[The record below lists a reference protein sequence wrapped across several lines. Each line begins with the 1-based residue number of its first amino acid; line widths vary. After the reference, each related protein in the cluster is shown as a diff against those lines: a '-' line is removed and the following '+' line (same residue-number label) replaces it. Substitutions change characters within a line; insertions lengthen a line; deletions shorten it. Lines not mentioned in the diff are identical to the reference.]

1 MTLTIASGEDMKDLV
16 IGLHMAA
23 RDGKGAVEQIAA
35 AEAAGID
42 VAWMTCGGVA
52 PDPLAVFSAAALRT
66 QRIGFGTCI
75 IPTFPRHPL
84 AMAQAA
90 IVVDSLAPGR
100 LRLGVGPSH
109 EPAIRGTWGL
119 DFTRPL
125 EHLREYV
132 TILNAC
138 FKDGKVDFAGKR
150 LHAHAQFAGP
160 AEIGVVISALRHNA
174 FALAGEL
181 TEGGISWVT
190 PPEHI
195 RDVAVP
201 ALQAGAARAGRSSV
215 PPAIV
220 HVPIAV
226 STDSDE
232 VYQQAVAQMGFYQR
246 LPFYRAMWLEAGYED
261 AAGTE
266 FTRTMFEALVVH
278 GNEQQVAD
286 QISQLPSFGASEII
300 AMPLLLQNDRAV
312 RDRTIRLLGELAG
325 SA

>member
-1 MTLTIASGEDMKDLV
+1 MRNLV

-23 RDGKGAVEQIAA
+23 RDGKGAVEQVVA

-66 QRIGFGTCI
+66 DRIDFGTCI
-75 IPTFPRHPL
+75 MPTFPRHPMAL
-84 AMAQAA
+84 AQAA

-109 EPAIRGTWGL
+109 EPAIRATWGL

-138 FKDGKVDFAGKR
+138 FKDGKVDFTGKR
-150 LHAHAQFAGP
+150 LHAHAQFAAP
-160 AEIGVVISALRHNA
+160 AAIRVMISALRHNA
-174 FALAGEL
+174 FSLAGEL

-201 ALQAGAARAGRSSV
+201 ALREGAAKGARTGI
-215 PPAIV
+215 PPAVV
-220 HVPIAV
+220 HVPVVV
-226 STDSDE
+226 STDADA
-232 VYQQAVAQMGFYQR
+232 VHQQAIAQMGFYQR

-266 FTRTMFEALVVH
+266 FTKKMFNALVVH
-278 GNEQQVAD
+278 GSEQQVAD
-286 QISQLPSFGASEII
+286 RIAQLPAFGAAEII
-300 AMPLLLQNDRAV
+300 AMPLLLENDRDA
-312 RDRTIRLLGELAG
+312 RDRTIRLLGALAT
-325 SA
+325 AK

>member
-1 MTLTIASGEDMKDLV
+1 MRNLK
-16 IGLHMAA
+16 IGLHIAA
-23 RDGKGAVEQIAA
+23 RDGKSALEQIVA
-35 AEAAGID
+35 AEQAGVD

-52 PDPLAVFSAAALRT
+52 PDPIAVFSAAALRT
-66 QRIGFGTCI
+66 ERVELGTCI

-84 AMAQAA
+84 ALAQAA
-90 IVVDSLAPGR
+90 MVVDSLAPGR

-132 TILNAC
+132 TILNAS
-138 FKDGKVDFAGKR
+138 FEQGKVDFTGKR
-150 LHAHAQFAGP
+150 LEAHAEFAGP
-160 AEIGVVISALRHNA
+160 AQIRVMVSALRHNA

-181 TEGGISWVT
+181 THGGISWVT

-195 RDVAVP
+195 RDVAIP
-201 ALQAGAARAGRSSV
+201 ALAEGAARAGRSEP

-220 HVPIAV
+220 HVPIVV
-226 STDSDE
+226 STDSDA
-232 VYQQAVAQMGFYQR
+232 VYQQAKTQMGFYQR
-246 LPFYRAMWLEAGYED
+246 LPFYRAMWLEAGYPD

-266 FTRTMFEALVVH
+266 FTRTMCDALVVS
-278 GNEQQVAD
+278 GDEQQVAD
-286 QISQLPSFGASEII
+286 RIRGLPSFGAGEII
-300 AMPLLLQNDRAV
+300 AMPLLLQSDRAA
-312 RDRTIRLLGELAG
+312 RERTIGLLGELAR

>member
-1 MTLTIASGEDMKDLV
+1 MKNLV

-23 RDGKGAVEQIAA
+23 RDGKGAVEQIVA
-35 AEAAGID
+35 AEAAGLD

-66 QRIGFGTCI
+66 DRIDFGTCI
-75 IPTFPRHPL
+75 MPTFPRHPL
-84 AMAQAA
+84 ALAQAA

-109 EPAIRGTWGL
+109 EPAIRATWGL

-160 AEIGVVISALRHNA
+160 SSIRVMISALRHNA
-174 FALAGEL
+174 FSLAGEL

-195 RDVAVP
+195 RDVAIP
-201 ALQAGAARAGRSSV
+201 ALREGADKGARTSI

-220 HVPIAV
+220 HVPIVV
-226 STDSDE
+226 STDEDA
-232 VYQQAVAQMGFYQR
+232 VHKQAIAQMGFYQR

-266 FTRTMFEALVVH
+266 FTKKMINALVVH
-278 GNEQQVAD
+278 GSEQQVAD
-286 QISQLPSFGASEII
+286 RIAQLPSFGAAEII
-300 AMPLLLQNDRAV
+300 AMPLLLEGDREA
-312 RDRTIRLLGELAG
+312 RDRTIRLLGALAN
-325 SA
+325 AK

>member
-1 MTLTIASGEDMKDLV
+1 MNNLV
-16 IGLHMAA
+16 IGLHMGP
-23 RDGKGAVEQIAA
+23 RDGKHAVEQIVG
-35 AEAAGID
+35 AEEAGVD

-66 QRIGFGTCI
+66 ERIDFGTCI
-75 IPTFPRHPL
+75 IPTFPRHPM
-84 AMAQAA
+84 AMAQSA

-138 FKDGKVDFAGKR
+138 FKDGKVDFDGKR
-150 LHAHAQFAGP
+150 LHAHALFAGP
-160 AEIGVVISALRHNA
+160 SNISVVISALRHNA

-201 ALQAGAARAGRSSV
+201 ALQAGAAKAGRTAV

-220 HVPIAV
+220 HVPVIV
-226 STDSDE
+226 STDTE
-232 VYQQAVAQMGFYQR
+232 AVHQQAIAQMGFYQR

-266 FTRTMFEALVVH
+266 FTKKMFDALVVH
-278 GNEQQVAD
+278 GSEQQVAD
-286 QISQLPSFGASEII
+286 RIRQLPAFGASEII
-300 AMPLLLQNDRAV
+300 AMPLLMQNDRLA
-312 RDRTIRLLGELAG
+312 RERTINLLGELAKG
-325 SA
+325 A

>member
-1 MTLTIASGEDMKDLV
+1 MKDLV

-35 AEAAGID
+35 AEQAGID

-66 QRIGFGTCI
+66 DRIGFGTCI

-90 IVVDSLAPGR
+90 FVVDSLAPGR

-138 FKDGKVDFAGKR
+138 FGDGKVDFAGKR
-150 LHAHAQFAGP
+150 LQAHAQFGGRAD
-160 AEIGVVISALRHNA
+160 VRVLISALRHNA

-181 TEGGISWVT
+181 TAGGISWVT

-201 ALQAGAARAGRSSV
+201 ALAEGAAKAGRPDV

-220 HVPIAV
+220 HVPILV
-226 STDSDE
+226 STDE
-232 VYQQAVAQMGFYQR
+232 EAVYRQATAQMGFYQQ
-246 LPFYRAMWLEAGYED
+246 LPFYRAMWLEAGYAD
-261 AAGTE
+261 AAGKE
-266 FTRTMFEALVVH
+266 FTKTMFNALVVH
-278 GNEQQVAD
+278 GSEQQVAD
-286 QISQLPSFGASEII
+286 RIRRLPSFGAREII
-300 AMPLLLQNDRAV
+300 AMPLLLQDDREA
-312 RDRTIRLLGELAG
+312 RGRTIGLLAELAK
-325 SA
+325 SN

>member
-1 MTLTIASGEDMKDLV
+1 MKNLV

-23 RDGKGAVEQIAA
+23 RDGRGALEQIVA
-35 AEAAGID
+35 AEAAGLD

-66 QRIGFGTCI
+66 EKIEFGTCI
-75 IPTFPRHPL
+75 IPTFPRHPMAL
-84 AMAQAA
+84 AQAA
-90 IVVDSLAPGR
+90 QVVDSLAPGR

-109 EPAIRGTWGL
+109 EPAMRATWGL

-138 FKDGKVDFAGKR
+138 FRDGKVDFTGKR
-150 LHAHAQFAGP
+150 LHAHAEFPGTSA
-160 AEIGVVISALRHNA
+160 IRVMVSALRHNA

-201 ALQAGAARAGRSSV
+201 ALREGAAKAGRATV
-215 PPAIV
+215 PPAVV

-226 STDSDE
+226 STDTAA
-232 VYQQAVAQMGFYQR
+232 VHRQATAQMGFYQR
-246 LPFYRAMWLEAGYED
+246 LPFYRAMWLEAGYAD

-266 FTRTMFEALVVH
+266 FTRTMFDALVVH
-278 GNEQQVAD
+278 GDEQQVAD
-286 QISQLPSFGASEII
+286 RIRALPSFGANEII
-300 AMPLLLQNDRAV
+300 AMPLLLPDDRES
-312 RDRTIRLLGELAG
+312 RGRTIRLLGELAR

>member
-1 MTLTIASGEDMKDLV
+1 MKNLV

-23 RDGKGAVEQIAA
+23 RDGKGALEQIVA
-35 AEAAGID
+35 AEQAGIG

-66 QRIGFGTCI
+66 ERVEFGTCI
-75 IPTFPRHPL
+75 IPTFPRHPMAL
-84 AMAQAA
+84 AQAA
-90 IVVDSLAPGR
+90 TVVDSLAPGR

-109 EPAIRGTWGL
+109 EPAMRGTWGL

-138 FKDGKVDFAGKR
+138 FKDGNVDFAGQR
-150 LHAHAQFAGP
+150 LHAHAEFAGT
-160 AEIGVVISALRHNA
+160 ANIRVMISALRHNA

-195 RDVAVP
+195 RDVAIP
-201 ALQAGAARAGRSSV
+201 ALQEGAAKAGRSAV
-215 PPAIV
+215 PPAVV
-220 HVPIAV
+220 HVPIVV
-226 STDSDE
+226 STDAE
-232 VYQQAVAQMGFYQR
+232 AVYQQAKAQMGFYQR
-246 LPFYRAMWLEAGYED
+246 LPFYRAMWLEAGYQD

-266 FTRTMFEALVVH
+266 FTKTMCDALVVS
-278 GNEQQVAD
+278 GDEQQVAD
-286 QISQLPSFGASEII
+286 RIRGLPSFGAREII
-300 AMPLLLQNDRAV
+300 AMPLLLQNDRGA
-312 RDRTIRLLGELAG
+312 RERTVGLLGELAQG
-325 SA
+325 V

>member
-1 MTLTIASGEDMKDLV
+1 MKNLT

-23 RDGKGAVEQIAA
+23 RDGKGALAQIEA
-35 AEAAGID
+35 AEQAGLD

-52 PDPLAVFSAAALRT
+52 PDPIAVFSAAALRT
-66 QRIGFGTCI
+66 ERIDFGTCI
-75 IPTFPRHPL
+75 MPTFPRHPMAL
-84 AMAQAA
+84 AQAA

-109 EPAIRGTWGL
+109 EPAMRATWGL

-132 TILNAC
+132 TILNAA

-150 LHAHAQFAGP
+150 LHGHAEFAGS
-160 AEIGVVISALRHNA
+160 ADIRVMVSALRHNA

-195 RDVAVP
+195 RDVALP
-201 ALQAGAARAGRSSV
+201 ALAEGAAKARRSA
-215 PPAIV
+215 PPAVV
-220 HVPIAV
+220 HVPIVVSSDADAV
-226 STDSDE
+226 LA
-232 VYQQAVAQMGFYQR
+232 QARAQMGFYQR

-266 FTRTMFEALVVH
+266 FTRTMCDALVVS
-278 GNEQQVAD
+278 GTEQQVAER
-286 QISQLPSFGASEII
+286 IRALPDYGAAEII
-300 AMPLLLQNDRAV
+300 AMPLLPADDREA
-312 RDRTIRLLGELAG
+312 RGRTIRLLGELAKG
-325 SA
+325 D

>member
-1 MTLTIASGEDMKDLV
+1 MKDLV

-66 QRIGFGTCI
+66 DRIGFGTCI

-90 IVVDSLAPGR
+90 NVVDSLAPGR

-109 EPAIRGTWGL
+109 EPAIRATWGL

-132 TILNAC
+132 TILNAS
-138 FKDGKVDFAGKR
+138 FQDGKVDFDGKR

-160 AEIGVVISALRHNA
+160 SGVRVVISALRHNA
-174 FALAGEL
+174 FSLAGEL
-181 TEGGISWVT
+181 TDGGISWVT

-201 ALQAGAARAGRSSV
+201 ALREGAAKAGRTVV

-220 HVPIAV
+220 HVPIVV
-226 STDSDE
+226 STDSDA
-232 VYQQAVAQMGFYQR
+232 VYQQAIAQMGFYQR
-246 LPFYRAMWLEAGYED
+246 LPFYRAMWLEAGYQD

-278 GNEQQVAD
+278 GSEQQVAD
-286 QISQLPSFGASEII
+286 RIRQLPSFGAGEII
-300 AMPLLLQNDRAV
+300 AMPLLLTNDREA
-312 RDRTIRLLGELAG
+312 RDRTIRLLGDLALSG
-325 SA
+325 

>member
-1 MTLTIASGEDMKDLV
+1 MKDLT

-23 RDGKGAVEQIAA
+23 RDGKGAVEQVVA

-66 QRIGFGTCI
+66 TRIDFGTCI
-75 IPTFPRHPL
+75 MPTFPRHPMAL
-84 AMAQAA
+84 AQSA

-109 EPAIRGTWGL
+109 EPAMRATWGL

-138 FKDGKVDFAGKR
+138 FKDGKVDFTGKR

-160 AEIGVVISALRHNA
+160 SAVRVMISALRHNA
-174 FALAGEL
+174 FSLAGEI

-201 ALQAGAARAGRSSV
+201 ALKAGAAKARRAGV
-215 PPAIV
+215 PPAVV

-226 STDSDE
+226 STDADA
-232 VYQQAVAQMGFYQR
+232 VYQQAIAQMGFYQR

-266 FTRTMFEALVVH
+266 FTQKMFNALVVH
-278 GNEQQVAD
+278 GSEQQVAER
-286 QISQLPSFGASEII
+286 IRGLRAFGADEVI
-300 AMPLLLQNDRAV
+300 AMPLLLQSDPSSRE
-312 RDRTIRLLGELAG
+312 RTIRLLGELAMER
-325 SA
+325 

>member
-1 MTLTIASGEDMKDLV
+1 MKDLT

-23 RDGKGAVEQIAA
+23 RDGKGAVDQIVA
-35 AEAAGID
+35 AEQAGID

-66 QRIGFGTCI
+66 DRIDFGTCI
-75 IPTFPRHPL
+75 IPTFPRHPMAL
-84 AMAQAA
+84 AQAA

-109 EPAIRGTWGL
+109 EPAMRATWGL

-132 TILNAC
+132 TILNAS
-138 FKDGKVDFAGKR
+138 FQDGKVDFAGKR
-150 LHAHAQFAGP
+150 LHAHAEFAGT
-160 AEIGVVISALRHNA
+160 AAIRVMVSALRHNA

-195 RDVAVP
+195 RDVAIP
-201 ALQAGAARAGRSSV
+201 ALEEGAAKAGRSNV
-215 PPAIV
+215 PPAVV
-220 HVPIAV
+220 HVPIIV
-226 STDSDE
+226 STDADAVLE
-232 VYQQAVAQMGFYQR
+232 QARAQMGFYQR
-246 LPFYRAMWLEAGYED
+246 LPFYQAMWLEAGYED

-266 FTRTMFEALVVH
+266 FTRTMCDALVVS
-278 GNEQQVAD
+278 GSEQQVAER
-286 QISQLPSFGASEII
+286 IRALPSFGASEII
-300 AMPLLLQNDRAV
+300 AMPLLLQNDREA
-312 RDRTIRLLGELAG
+312 RGRTIGLLGELAQA
-325 SA
+325 S

>member
-1 MTLTIASGEDMKDLV
+1 MNQLK
-16 IGLHMAA
+16 IGLHIAA
-23 RDGKGAVEQIAA
+23 RDGRGALNQIEA

-66 QRIGFGTCI
+66 HTIGFGTCI

-84 AMAQAA
+84 ALAQAA

-109 EPAIRGTWGL
+109 EPAIRATWGL
-119 DFTRPL
+119 DFERPL

-132 TILNAC
+132 TILNAA
-138 FKDGKVDFAGKR
+138 FQTGTVDFTGKR
-150 LHAHAQFAGP
+150 LQAHAQFAGP
-160 AEIGVVISALRHNA
+160 AAIDVLISALRHNA

-181 TEGGISWVT
+181 TGGGISWVT

-201 ALQAGAARAGRSSV
+201 ALAEGAHRAGRARI

-220 HVPIAV
+220 HVPIVV
-226 STDSDE
+226 STNADA

-246 LPFYRAMWLEAGYED
+246 LPFYRAMWLEAGYAD
-261 AAGTE
+261 AAGTT
-266 FTRTMFEALVVH
+266 FTRTMFDALVVH
-278 GNEQQVAD
+278 GDEDQVAAR
-286 QISQLPSFGASEII
+286 IRALPGFGAGEII
-300 AMPLLLQNDRAV
+300 AMPILLADEPKA
-312 RDRTIRLLGELAG
+312 RDRTIALLGQLARG
-325 SA
+325 QG

>member
-1 MTLTIASGEDMKDLV
+1 MKNLL

-23 RDGKGAVEQIAA
+23 RDGRGALEQIVA

-66 QRIGFGTCI
+66 DRIELGTCI
-75 IPTFPRHPL
+75 IPTFPRHPM
-84 AMAQAA
+84 AMAQGA

-109 EPAIRGTWGL
+109 EPAMRATWGL

-138 FKDGKVDFAGKR
+138 FRDGKVDFDGKR

-160 AEIGVVISALRHNA
+160 SNVRVMVSALRHNA

-181 TEGGISWVT
+181 TAGGISWVT

-201 ALQAGAARAGRSSV
+201 ALREGAAKAGRASV
-215 PPAIV
+215 PPAVV
-220 HVPIAV
+220 HVPMVV
-226 STDSDE
+226 STDADA
-232 VYQQAVAQMGFYQR
+232 VYRQAVAQMGFYQR

-266 FTRTMFEALVVH
+266 FTRRMFDALVVH
-278 GNEQQVAD
+278 GSEREVAD
-286 QISQLPSFGASEII
+286 RIRRLSGFGAAEII
-300 AMPLLLQNDRAV
+300 AMPLLLPDDRAA
-312 RDRTIRLLGELAG
+312 RERTIRLLGELARSG
-325 SA
+325 

>member
-1 MTLTIASGEDMKDLV
+1 MKNLK
-16 IGLHMAA
+16 IGLHIAA
-23 RDGKGAVEQIAA
+23 RDGKGGVEQIVA
-35 AEAAGID
+35 AERAGID

-66 QRIGFGTCI
+66 ERVGFGTCI

-90 IVVDSLAPGR
+90 MVVDSLAPGR

-119 DFTRPL
+119 DFVRPL

-132 TILNAC
+132 TILNAS
-138 FKDGKVDFAGKR
+138 FREGKVDFTGKR
-150 LHAHAQFAGP
+150 LSAHAQFGGTAD
-160 AEIGVVISALRHNA
+160 IGVLVSALRHNA

-195 RDVAVP
+195 RDVAIP
-201 ALQAGAARAGRSSV
+201 ALAEGAARAGRATP

-220 HVPIAV
+220 HVPMVV
-226 STDSDE
+226 STDTDA
-232 VYQQAVAQMGFYQR
+232 VHQQAIAQMGFYQR

-266 FTRTMFEALVVH
+266 FTRKMFNALVVH
-278 GNEQQVAD
+278 GSEQQVAD
-286 QISQLPSFGASEII
+286 RIRNLPAFGASEII
-300 AMPLLLQNDRAV
+300 AMPLLLQNDRDA
-312 RDRTIRLLGELAG
+312 RDRTIRLLGELARNP
-325 SA
+325 

>member
-1 MTLTIASGEDMKDLV
+1 MKDLV

-23 RDGKGAVEQIAA
+23 RDGRGAVEQIAA
-35 AEAAGID
+35 AEQAAID

-52 PDPLAVFSAAALRT
+52 PDPLAVFAAAALRT
-66 QRIGFGTCI
+66 EHIRFGTCI

-90 IVVDSLAPGR
+90 FVVDSLAPGR

-109 EPAIRGTWGL
+109 EPAIRATWGL
-119 DFTRPL
+119 DFVRPL

-132 TILNAC
+132 TILNAS
-138 FKDGKVDFAGKR
+138 FQDGKVDFSGKR
-150 LHAHAQFAGP
+150 LSAHAQFAST
-160 AEIGVVISALRHNA
+160 ANVGVLVSALRHNA

-181 TEGGISWVT
+181 TAGGISWVT

-201 ALQAGAARAGRSSV
+201 ALAEGAAKAGRV
-215 PPAIV
+215 EPPPAIV

-226 STDSDE
+226 STDSDA
-232 VYQQAVAQMGFYQR
+232 VYRQAVAQMGFYQR

-266 FTRTMFEALVVH
+266 FTRRMFDALVVH
-278 GNEQQVAD
+278 GDEQQVAD
-286 QISQLPSFGASEII
+286 RLRRLPSFGAREII
-300 AMPLLLQNDRAV
+300 AMPLLLTEDRNA
-312 RDRTIRLLGELAG
+312 RERTIRLLGELAR
-325 SA
+325 SS

>member
-1 MTLTIASGEDMKDLV
+1 MKDLT

-23 RDGKGAVEQIAA
+23 RDGKGAVEQVVA

-66 QRIGFGTCI
+66 NRIDFGTCI
-75 IPTFPRHPL
+75 VPTFPRHPMAL
-84 AMAQAA
+84 AQSA

-109 EPAIRGTWGL
+109 EPAMRATWGL

-138 FKDGKVDFAGKR
+138 FRDGKVDFAGKR
-150 LHAHAQFAGP
+150 LHGHAEFAGT
-160 AEIGVVISALRHNA
+160 ADIRVMISALRHNA

-190 PPEHI
+190 PPQHI
-195 RDVAVP
+195 RDVAIP
-201 ALQAGAARAGRSSV
+201 ALAKGAANSGRDRV
-215 PPAIV
+215 PPAVV
-220 HVPIAV
+220 HVPIVVSEDADAV
-226 STDSDE
+226 LE
-232 VYQQAVAQMGFYQR
+232 QARAQMGFYQR
-246 LPFYRAMWLEAGYED
+246 LPFYRAMWLEAGYQD

-266 FTRTMFEALVVH
+266 FTRAMCDALVVS
-278 GNEQQVAD
+278 GSEQQVAD
-286 QISQLPSFGASEII
+286 RIRALPSFGAGEII
-300 AMPLLLQNDRAV
+300 AMPFLMQHDRDARV
-312 RDRTIRLLGELAG
+312 RTIRLLGELAQ
-325 SA
+325 AD